1 MNWNLV
7 SNLRPFSETR
17 PLPTTPKEQELQGI
31 FRFFAGT
38 RKKPDQPMAKPQ
50 RILDL
55 LDQEK
60 PGTSVTAKGWVR
72 TKRESKNVRF
82 INLNDGSSTRSI
94 QCVTDPNSVD
104 EALWNRITPGA
115 ALSIEGDLVES
126 KGSEQRVELEVAQ
139 IEIMGEADP
148 ESYPIQPKKH
158 SMEFLR
164 ENAHLRFRTRI
175 FGAVFRIRHGLTY
188 AIHRFFNERGFF
200 NLHTP
205 IITASD
211 AEGAG
216 EMFHVSSLPV
226 EDPNKLAKD
235 ETGRTDFS
243 QDLFGRQ
250 TQLTVSGQL
259 EAELGAMGLSRVYTF
274 GPTFRAENSNTSRHA
289 AEFWMVEP
297 EMAFFDLQDDVD
309 LAEEFLQHIVQEL
322 LEKYPEDLE
331 FLRQRE
337 EEAENELKKEEKHE
351 KDLIERLKE
360 VAEKPFERITYSDAV
375 ERLQKSKPYKKGRFE
390 YPVEWGVDLQSEHER
405 HLVKKSG
412 RPVVITDYPK
422 DIKAFYMRGNA
433 DGKTVGAMDVLF
445 PDIGEIVGG
454 SQREEREEILKE
466 RMQEFGIPEE
476 SMWWY
481 LDIRAFGSVPHS
493 GFGLGFERMLMFLT
507 GMNNIRDVIPFP
519 RTPGNAEF

>member
-1 MNWNLV
+1 M
-7 SNLRPFSETR
+7 S
-17 PLPTTPKEQELQGI
+17 Q
-31 FRFFAGT
+31 
-38 RKKPDQPMAKPQ
+38 PQ
-50 RILDL
+50 RILEL
-55 LDQEK
+55 LDQEE
-60 PGTSVTAKGWVR
+60 PGSRVTVKGWVR

-82 INLNDGSSTRSI
+82 INLNDGSTVRSM
-94 QCVTDPNSVD
+94 QCVTDPESI
-104 EALWNRITPGA
+104 EEELWNRITPGA
-115 ALSIEGDLVES
+115 ALSIEGELIES
-126 KGSEQRVELEVAQ
+126 KGSEQRVELEVKE
-139 IEIMGEADP
+139 IEVLGEADP

-158 SMEFLR
+158 SMAFLR

-175 FGAVFRIRHGLTY
+175 FGAVFRIRHGLTA
-188 AIHRFFNERGFF
+188 AIHRFFDEKGFY

-216 EMFHVSSLPV
+216 EMFHVSSLPID
-226 EDPNKLAKD
+226 DPSKLPKD
-235 ETGRTDFS
+235 ENGKTDFS

-259 EAELGAMGLSRVYTF
+259 EAELGALGLSRVYTF

-297 EMAFFDLQDDVD
+297 EMAFFDLTDDVD
-309 LAEEFLQHIVQEL
+309 LAEEFLQAIVREL
-322 LEKYPEDLE
+322 LDKYPEDLE
-331 FLRQRE
+331 FLRQLE
-337 EEAENELKKEEKHE
+337 LDAEKDLKKEEKHE
-351 KDLIERLKE
+351 KDLIERLRE
-360 VAEKPFERITYSDAV
+360 VSENPFERISYTEAV

-422 DIKAFYMRGNA
+422 DIKAFYMRCN
-433 DGKTVGAMDVLF
+433 DDEKTVGAVDVLF
-445 PDIGEIVGG
+445 PDIGEIIGG
-454 SQREEREEILKE
+454 SQREEREDILKE
-466 RMQEFGIPEE
+466 RMKDFGIPEE

-481 LDIRAFGSVPHS
+481 LDIRRFGSVPHS

>member
-1 MNWNLV
+1 M
-7 SNLRPFSETR
+7 
-17 PLPTTPKEQELQGI
+17 EQQE
-31 FRFFAGT
+31 
-38 RKKPDQPMAKPQ
+38 
-50 RILDL
+50 RILQL
-55 LDQEK
+55 LDEGK
-60 PGTSVTAKGWVR
+60 VGSKVTVKGWVR

-82 INLNDGSSTRSI
+82 INLNDGSSVRSM
-94 QCVTDPNSVD
+94 QCVADPSSID
-104 EALWNRITPGA
+104 EALWNRITAGA
-115 ALSIEGDLVES
+115 ALSVEGQLVES
-126 KGSEQRVELEVAQ
+126 KGSEQRVELEVST
-139 IEIMGEADP
+139 IEVLGEADP
-148 ESYPIQPKKH
+148 EEYPIQPKKH
-158 SMEFLR
+158 SYEFLR

-188 AIHRFFNERGFF
+188 AIHRFFDERGFY

-216 EMFHVSSLPV
+216 EMFHVTALDIENPDKLPR
-226 EDPNKLAKD
+226 ND
-235 ETGRTDFS
+235 EGKTDFS
-243 QDLFGRQ
+243 QDLFARQ

-259 EAELGAMGLSRVYTF
+259 EAELGALGLSKVYTF

-297 EMAFFDLQDDVD
+297 EMAFFDLKEDVD
-309 LAEEFLQHIVQEL
+309 LAEEFLQNIVQEL
-322 LEKYPEDLE
+322 LDKYPEDLE
-331 FLRQRE
+331 FLRQLELE
-337 EEAENELKKEEKHE
+337 EEKDLKKEERHE
-351 KDLIERLKE
+351 LDLIERLRQ
-360 VAEKPFERITYSDAV
+360 VADNPFERVSYSEAI

-390 YPVEWGVDLQSEHER
+390 YPVEWGADLQSEHEK

-422 DIKAFYMRGNA
+422 DIKAFYMRCNE

-445 PDIGEIVGG
+445 PNIGEIVGG
-454 SQREEREEILKE
+454 SQREERSAVLKD
-466 RMQEFGIPEE
+466 RMAEFGIPEK

-481 LDIRAFGSVPHS
+481 LDSRRFGSVPHS

-519 RTPGNAEF
+519 RTPGQAEF